1 MFDLEEIL
9 NLDVDSTERQEKRG
23 SRTVTVRRADP
34 DTDAARFVVGLKS
47 KRPARRREL
56 IRRAAAAVR
65 VLQKVGRQIATGGSV
80 RLSPEELE
88 TFNGL
93 LRESL
98 AWEAHPVPEE
108 AVLGEPLVEVVELV
122 PTPRAPFGRDLYLAA
137 RNLVEL
143 WGGRSPEHPALCE
156 APLRPADLQDT
167 ATCGRLFV
175 AAKQGGPATYC
186 SNTCRQ
192 RVKRRK
198 QAEKNDE
205 RLTRI
210 RKRGRVTK
218 RCVESP

>member
-1 MFDLEEIL
+1 MFDLEAIL
-9 NLDVDSTERQEKRG
+9 NLDVDSTERQ
-23 SRTVTVRRADP
+23 VRRRRGIVTRRRPNP
-34 DTDAARFVVGLKS
+34 DAEAARFVVGLKS
-47 KRPARRREL
+47 KLPARRCEL

-65 VLQKVGRQIATGGSV
+65 VLQKVGRQIATGAFV
-80 RLSPEELE
+80 RLSAEELE

-93 LRESL
+93 LGQSL
-98 AWEAHPVPEE
+98 VWEARPVSEDGDE
-108 AVLGEPLVEVVELV
+108 GAPLVEVVELV
-122 PTPRAPFGRDLYLAA
+122 PARKVPFGRDLYQAA
-137 RNLVEL
+137 RDLVGL
-143 WGGRSPEHPALCE
+143 WGGRSPEHLALCE
-156 APLRPADLQDT
+156 APLRPADRQDT

-175 AAKQGGPATYC
+175 AAKQGGPAIYC